1 MADSSALGRRREG
14 PFTLQRSKSLL
25 DEGIQKRCGGVSQE
39 RGYGGLCGS
48 HSPSESGVK
57 VWITLAD
64 SGQKRR
70 HRLLGGPFQEA
81 VRTHSLSCRQCGQGF
96 PVAKRSRPSSCG
108 LAAPV
113 HPSTCQAAALLRLR
127 SSSSP
132 PPPTLYPL
140 VMVGALVESL
150 LEPLSTHLSIRAS
163 VMATIFRRSW
173 ASGPGT
179 LEAVRDS

>member
-1 MADSSALGRRREG
+1 MGGALHAA
-14 PFTLQRSKSLL
+14 RSKSLL
-25 DEGIQKRCGGVSQE
+25 DEGIQKRCEGVSQE
-39 RGYGGLCGS
+39 RGYGGLFGS

-57 VWITLAD
+57 ARITLAD
-64 SGQKRR
+64 SGQKRP
-70 HRLLGGPFQEA
+70 HRLLGVPFQEA
-81 VRTHSLSCRQCGQGF
+81 ICTRSLSCRQCGQGF

-132 PPPTLYPL
+132 HPHPPPTLYPL